1 VTGRTRTTHRGIG
14 VLVASNILGGVGVA
28 SGIAVGALL
37 VEQVGGTSVA
47 GLGQAMSVLGAAVAA
62 VPLVA
67 VATRWGRRW
76 ALTLGYVLAV
86 LGGALVV
93 VAALLG
99 WLVLLLPGLGLFG
112 VAQATNLQSR
122 YAASE
127 LAPVATRARTMSVVV
142 WVTTIGS
149 VAGPNLTAAGARL
162 GEGIGVP
169 ALAGPYLFSVVA
181 FALAGTVL
189 GLFFRPATA
198 AGDDVLQ
205 ERSGARAAASAASAT
220 AAPPAPVH
228 PVGALGAMRWAGRHP
243 VARFAVVLITAAHA
257 TMVMVMAMTPLHMHH
272 DGMSLEVVGI
282 VISAHILG
290 MYALSPVFGWLT
302 DRYGGL
308 HVAFGG
314 IGIFAAAIAL
324 GLVAAAGAGLAV
336 TMTALVLLGLGWS
349 ASLIA
354 SSSMLAGVD
363 SGSVRV
369 PLQGATDALM
379 NYAGA
384 GAAAVAGPVLA
395 LDGFRGVNLV
405 ASALLVPAVVLAVVA
420 VRRRGPGEEAEVR
433 AAAWHDA
440 APQAAAPHD
449 AAPHDAAPHDAA
461 PHDAAPHARAAVASL
476 RSSDTRGKNQSACE

>member
-1 VTGRTRTTHRGIG
+1 
-14 VLVASNILGGVGVA
+14 VLVVSNILGGVGVA

-37 VEQVGGTSVA
+37 VEQVGGTSLA

-76 ALTLGYVLAV
+76 ALTLGYTLAV

-93 VAALLG
+93 VTATLDS
-99 WLVLLLPGLGLFG
+99 LVLLLLGLGLFG
-112 VAQATNLQSR
+112 VAQATNLQTR

-127 LAPVATRARTMSVVV
+127 LAPAATRARTMSIVV

-162 GEGIGVP
+162 GVGVGVP
-169 ALAGPYLFSVVA
+169 ALAGPYLFSVAA
-181 FALAGTVL
+181 FALAGIVL
-189 GLFFRPATA
+189 SLCFRPGTG
-198 AGDDVLQ
+198 AGVGP
-205 ERSGARAAASAASAT
+205 ERAAAPASV
-220 AAPPAPVH
+220 PSSAPVH
-228 PVGALGAMRWAGRHP
+228 PVGAVGALRWAARHP
-243 VARFAVVLITAAHA
+243 VACFAVVLITAAHA

-272 DGMSLEVVGI
+272 DGMSLEVVGV
-282 VISAHILG
+282 VISAHIMG

-302 DRYGGL
+302 DRYGAL
-308 HVAFGG
+308 RVAIGG

-324 GLVAAAGAGLAV
+324 GLVAAAGAGLAA
-336 TMTALVLLGLGWS
+336 TMAALVLLGLGWS

-354 SSSMLAGVD
+354 SSAMLAGVD

-384 GAAAVAGPVLA
+384 AAAAVAGPVLA
-395 LDGFRGVNLV
+395 LGGFRAVNLV
-405 ASALLVPAVVLAVVA
+405 ALGLLVPAVVLAVVA
-420 VRRRGPGEEAEVR
+420 VRRRGSDEEGEV
-433 AAAWHDA
+433 H
-440 APQAAAPHD
+440 AAAPPEV
-449 AAPHDAAPHDAA
+449 AAYLDGAA
-461 PHDAAPHARAAVASL
+461 ARADADRV
-476 RSSDTRGKNQSACE
+476 RSRSD

>member
-1 VTGRTRTTHRGIG
+1 MRRRTGTTRHGIG

-76 ALTLGYVLAV
+76 SLTLGYALAV
-86 LGGALVV
+86 LGGVVVV

-99 WLVLLLPGLGLFG
+99 WLVLLLVGLGLFG
-112 VAQATNLQSR
+112 VAQATNLQTR

-127 LAPVATRARTMSVVV
+127 LAPAATRARTMSVVV

-149 VAGPNLTAAGARL
+149 VAGPNLTAAGAQLGARL
-162 GEGIGVP
+162 GVP

-181 FALAGTVL
+181 FALAGLVL
-189 GLFFRPATA
+189 ALLFRPG
-198 AGDDVLQ
+198 AGAGVSVLE
-205 ERSGARAAASAASAT
+205 ERSAAPTATRTAT
-220 AAPPAPVH
+220 AAPVH
-228 PVGALGAMRWAGRHP
+228 AVGAREALRWAVRHP
-243 VARFAVVLITAAHA
+243 VARFAVVLITVAHA

-272 DGMSLEVVGI
+272 DGMGLELVGI

-290 MYALSPVFGWLT
+290 MYALSPVFGWLA
-302 DRYGGL
+302 DRYGALRVAIGGL
-308 HVAFGG
+308 
-314 IGIFAAAIAL
+314 GIFAAAISL

-336 TMTALVLLGLGWS
+336 TMSALVLLGLGWS

-354 SSSMLAGVD
+354 SSALLAGVD

-405 ASALLVPAVVLAVVA
+405 ASALLAPAVVLAAVA
-420 VRRRGPGEEAEVR
+420 VRRRGREEEGDVR
-433 AAAWHDA
+433 AGAGGPARADG
-440 APQAAAPHD
+440 PVAAARAD
-449 AAPHDAAPHDAA
+449 APVAAAGDHP
-461 PHDAAPHARAAVASL
+461 V
-476 RSSDTRGKNQSACE
+476 RSRPDPGRRPTGQET

>member
-1 VTGRTRTTHRGIG
+1 MRRRTGTTRQGIG

-76 ALTLGYVLAV
+76 SLTLGYALAV

-99 WLVLLLPGLGLFG
+99 WLVLLLVGLGLFG

-127 LAPVATRARTMSVVV
+127 LAPAATRARTMSVVV

-149 VAGPNLTAAGARL
+149 VAGPNLTAAGAQLGARL
-162 GEGIGVP
+162 GVP

-181 FALAGTVL
+181 FALAGMVL
-189 GLFFRPATA
+189 SLFFRPG
-198 AGDDVLQ
+198 AGAGVSVLE
-205 ERSGARAAASAASAT
+205 ERSAAPTTTGTAT
-220 AAPPAPVH
+220 AAPVH
-228 PVGALGAMRWAGRHP
+228 AVGAREALRWAVRHP

-290 MYALSPVFGWLT
+290 MYALSPVFGWLA
-302 DRYGGL
+302 DRYGALPVAIGGL
-308 HVAFGG
+308 
-314 IGIFAAAIAL
+314 GIFAAAITL
-324 GLVAAAGAGLAV
+324 GLMAAAGAGLAV
-336 TMTALVLLGLGWS
+336 TMSALVLLGLGWS

-354 SSSMLAGVD
+354 SSAMLAGVD

-405 ASALLVPAVVLAVVA
+405 ALVLLVPAAVLAVVA
-420 VRRRGPGEEAEVR
+420 VRRRGLDAQSELHAVPGGAAHPDGS
-433 AAAWHDA
+433 AAAADGDH
-440 APQAAAPHD
+440 
-449 AAPHDAAPHDAA
+449 
-461 PHDAAPHARAAVASL
+461 RL
-476 RSSDTRGKNQSACE
+476 RSRTD

>member
-1 VTGRTRTTHRGIG
+1 M
-14 VLVASNILGGVGVA
+14 LVVSNILGGVGVA

-37 VEQVGGTSVA
+37 VEQVGGTSLA
-47 GLGQAMSVLGAAVAA
+47 GLGQAMSVLGAAIAA

-76 ALTLGYVLAV
+76 ALTLGYTLAV

-93 VAALLG
+93 VAATLG
-99 WLVLLLPGLGLFG
+99 SLVLLLLGLGLFG
-112 VAQATNLQSR
+112 VAQATNLQTR

-127 LAPVATRARTMSVVV
+127 LAPAATRARTMSIVV

-162 GEGIGVP
+162 GVGVGVP
-169 ALAGPYLFSVVA
+169 ALAGPYLFSVAA
-181 FALAGTVL
+181 FARAGIVL
-189 GLFFRPATA
+189 GLCFRPATGPGVGPA
-198 AGDDVLQ
+198 R
-205 ERSGARAAASAASAT
+205 ERSASPASAPSS
-220 AAPPAPVH
+220 APVH
-228 PVGALGAMRWAGRHP
+228 PVGATGALRWAARHP
-243 VARFAVVLITAAHA
+243 VACFAVVLITVAHA

-272 DGMSLEVVGI
+272 DGMSLELVGI

-290 MYALSPVFGWLT
+290 MYALSPVFGWLA
-302 DRYGGL
+302 DRYGAL
-308 HVAFGG
+308 HVAIGG
-314 IGIFAAAIAL
+314 LGIFAAAITL
-324 GLVAAAGAGLAV
+324 GLVAAAGARLAV
-336 TMTALVLLGLGWS
+336 TMSALVLLGLGWS

-354 SSSMLAGVD
+354 SSAMLAGVD

-405 ASALLVPAVVLAVVA
+405 ALVLLVPAAVLAVVA
-420 VRRRGPGEEAEVR
+420 VRRRGPDEQSELHAVPGGRPTPTGQPPLPTATTGCDPGR
-433 AAAWHDA
+433 TDA
-440 APQAAAPHD
+440 GG
-449 AAPHDAAPHDAA
+449 
-461 PHDAAPHARAAVASL
+461 L
-476 RSSDTRGKNQSACE
+476 TEK

>member
-1 VTGRTRTTHRGIG
+1 MERRTGTTRQGIG

-76 ALTLGYVLAV
+76 SLTLGYALAV

-93 VAALLG
+93 VAAVLG
-99 WLVLLLPGLGLFG
+99 WLVLLLRGLGLFG

-127 LAPVATRARTMSVVV
+127 LAPAATRARTMSVVV

-149 VAGPNLTAAGARL
+149 VAGPNLTAAGAQLGARL
-162 GEGIGVP
+162 GVP

-181 FALAGTVL
+181 FALAGMVL
-189 GLFFRPATA
+189 GLLFRPATG
-198 AGDDVLQ
+198 AGIHVPA
-205 ERSGARAAASAASAT
+205 ERSPAPTATGTATGTASAT
-220 AAPPAPVH
+220 AVPLHA
-228 PVGALGAMRWAGRHP
+228 VGALGALRWAVRHP
-243 VARFAVVLITAAHA
+243 VARFAVVLITVAHA

-290 MYALSPVFGWLT
+290 MYALSPVFGWLA
-302 DRYGGL
+302 DRYGALRVAIGGL
-308 HVAFGG
+308 
-314 IGIFAAAIAL
+314 GIFAAAITL
-324 GLVAAAGAGLAV
+324 GLVAAAGGGLAV
-336 TMTALVLLGLGWS
+336 TMSALVLLGLGWS

-354 SSSMLAGVD
+354 SSAMLAGVD

-405 ASALLVPAVVLAVVA
+405 ALVLLAPAVVLAAVA
-420 VRRRGPGEEAEVR
+420 VRRRGPDEQGVEKPVVSER
-433 AAAWHDA
+433 
-440 APQAAAPHD
+440 
-449 AAPHDAAPHDAA
+449 
-461 PHDAAPHARAAVASL
+461 SL
-476 RSSDTRGKNQSACE
+476 T

>member
-1 VTGRTRTTHRGIG
+1 M
-14 VLVASNILGGVGVA
+14 LVVSNILGGVGVA

-76 ALTLGYVLAV
+76 ALTLGYTLAV

-93 VAALLG
+93 VAATLG
-99 WLVLLLPGLGLFG
+99 SLVLLLLGLGLFG
-112 VAQATNLQSR
+112 VAQATNLQTR

-127 LAPVATRARTMSVVV
+127 LAPAATRARTMSIVV

-162 GEGIGVP
+162 GVGVGVP
-169 ALAGPYLFSVVA
+169 ALAGPYLFSVAA
-181 FALAGTVL
+181 FALAGIVL
-189 GLFFRPATA
+189 SLCFRPGTGPGIGPAR
-198 AGDDVLQ
+198 
-205 ERSGARAAASAASAT
+205 ERSASPASAPSS
-220 AAPPAPVH
+220 APVH
-228 PVGALGAMRWAGRHP
+228 PVGATGALRWAARHP
-243 VARFAVVLITAAHA
+243 VACFAVVLITVAHA

-282 VISAHILG
+282 VISAHIMG
-290 MYALSPVFGWLT
+290 MYAFSPVFGWLT
-302 DRYGGL
+302 DRYGAL
-308 HVAFGG
+308 RVAFGAL
-314 IGIFAAAIAL
+314 GIFAAAIAL
-324 GLVAAAGAGLAV
+324 GLVAAAGAGLAA
-336 TMTALVLLGLGWS
+336 TMAALVLLGLGWS

-354 SSSMLAGVD
+354 SSAMLAGVD

-384 GAAAVAGPVLA
+384 AAAAVAGPVLV
-395 LDGFRGVNLV
+395 LGGFRAVNLV
-405 ASALLVPAVVLAVVA
+405 ALGLLVPAVVLAVVA
-420 VRRRGPGEEAEVR
+420 VRRRGSDEEGEVR
-433 AAAWHDA
+433 AAAPPEVA
-440 APQAAAPHD
+440 AYLDGAAARAD
-449 AAPHDAAPHDAA
+449 AD
-461 PHDAAPHARAAVASL
+461 RV
-476 RSSDTRGKNQSACE
+476 RSRSD

>member
-1 VTGRTRTTHRGIG
+1 VDRPTGTTRQGIG
-14 VLVASNILGGVGVA
+14 VLLASNILGGVGVA

-37 VEQVGGTSVA
+37 VERVGGTSVA

-76 ALTLGYVLAV
+76 SLTLGYALAV
-86 LGGALVV
+86 LGGAVVV
-93 VAALLG
+93 VASVLG
-99 WLVLLLPGLGLFG
+99 WLLLLLLGLGLFG

-127 LAPVATRARTMSVVV
+127 LAPAATRARTMSVVV

-149 VAGPNLTAAGARL
+149 VAGPNLTAAGAQLGARL
-162 GEGIGVP
+162 GVP

-181 FALAGTVL
+181 FALAGVVL
-189 GLFFRPATA
+189 GLLFRPVTGAGVHVPEARPAAPPATA
-198 AGDDVLQ
+198 A
-205 ERSGARAAASAASAT
+205 AT
-220 AAPPAPVH
+220 AGPVRA
-228 PVGALGAMRWAGRHP
+228 VGAMAGLRWAVRHP
-243 VARFAVVLITAAHA
+243 VARFAVVLITVAHA

-282 VISAHILG
+282 VISAHIVG
-290 MYALSPVFGWLT
+290 MYAFSPVFGWLA
-302 DRYGGL
+302 DRYGAL
-308 HVAFGG
+308 SVAIGSL
-314 IGIFAAAIAL
+314 GIFAAAITL

-336 TMTALVLLGLGWS
+336 TMAALVLLGLGWS

-354 SSSMLAGVD
+354 SSAMLAGVD

-405 ASALLVPAVVLAVVA
+405 ALVLLVPAGALAVVA
-420 VRRRGPGEEAEVR
+420 VRRRGPDEQGEV
-433 AAAWHDA
+433 
-440 APQAAAPHD
+440 
-449 AAPHDAAPHDAA
+449 
-461 PHDAAPHARAAVASL
+461 AAVADGTAHADGAPAAAHADGAPAAADVDDRV
-476 RSSDTRGKNQSACE
+476 RSRTD

>member
-1 VTGRTRTTHRGIG
+1 VEGAAGTTRRGIG

-76 ALTLGYVLAV
+76 SLTLGYALAV

-99 WLVLLLPGLGLFG
+99 WLVLLLLGLGLFG

-127 LAPVATRARTMSVVV
+127 LAPAATRARTMSVVV

-149 VAGPNLTAAGARL
+149 VAGPNLTAAGAQLAYRL
-162 GEGIGVP
+162 GVP

-181 FALAGTVL
+181 FALAGIVL
-189 GLFFRPATA
+189 SLCFRPRVG
-198 AGDDVLQ
+198 AGVHVV
-205 ERSGARAAASAASAT
+205 EKRSAASTAT
-220 AAPPAPVH
+220 GAATPTAVPVH
-228 PVGALGAMRWAGRHP
+228 AVGATGALRWAVRHP
-243 VARFAVVLITAAHA
+243 VARFAVVLITVAHA

-272 DGMSLEVVGI
+272 DGMSLEVVGV

-290 MYALSPVFGWLT
+290 MYGLSPVFGWLA
-302 DRYGGL
+302 DRYGALRVAIGGL
-308 HVAFGG
+308 
-314 IGIFAAAIAL
+314 GIFAVAITL
-324 GLVAAAGAGLAV
+324 GLVAAAGGGLAV
-336 TMTALVLLGLGWS
+336 TMAALVLLGLGWS

-354 SSSMLAGVD
+354 SSAMLAGVD

-405 ASALLVPAVVLAVVA
+405 ALVLLAPAVVLA
-420 VRRRGPGEEAEVR
+420 
-433 AAAWHDA
+433 
-440 APQAAAPHD
+440 
-449 AAPHDAAPHDAA
+449 
-461 PHDAAPHARAAVASL
+461 AVAAMMRKPVVSERSL
-476 RSSDTRGKNQSACE
+476 I

>member
-1 VTGRTRTTHRGIG
+1 MQRRIGTTRRGIG
-14 VLVASNILGGVGVA
+14 VLVAGNILGGVGVA

-76 ALTLGYVLAV
+76 SLTLGYALAV

-93 VAALLG
+93 LAAVLG
-99 WLVLLLPGLGLFG
+99 WLVLLLVGLGLFG

-127 LAPVATRARTMSVVV
+127 LAPAATRARTMSVVV

-162 GEGIGVP
+162 GSHVGVP

-181 FALAGTVL
+181 FALAGMVL
-189 GLFFRPATA
+189 SLFFRP
-198 AGDDVLQ
+198 G
-205 ERSGARAAASAASAT
+205 SGAGVHVVQRPSAAPTVGASAA
-220 AAPPAPVH
+220 PVH
-228 PVGALGAMRWAGRHP
+228 AVGALGALRWAVGHP
-243 VARFAVVLITAAHA
+243 VARFAVVLITVAHA

-282 VISAHILG
+282 VISAHIFG
-290 MYALSPVFGWLT
+290 MYAFSPVFGWLA
-302 DRYGGL
+302 DRYGAL
-308 HVAFGG
+308 RVAIGAL
-314 IGIFAAAIAL
+314 GIFAAAIAL
-324 GLVAAAGAGLAV
+324 GLAAAAGGGLAV
-336 TMTALVLLGLGWS
+336 TMSALVLLGLGWS

-354 SSSMLAGVD
+354 SSAMLADVD

-405 ASALLVPAVVLAVVA
+405 ASVLLVPAVVLAVVA
-420 VRRRGPGEEAEVR
+420 VRRRGPDEAGEVR
-433 AAAWHDA
+433 AAAGGA
-440 APQAAAPHD
+440 AHPVGAAHPDGRRPPPPATTGCGPGRTD
-449 AAPHDAAPHDAA
+449 PGSPGGISQN
-461 PHDAAPHARAAVASL
+461 RL
-476 RSSDTRGKNQSACE
+476 

>member
-1 VTGRTRTTHRGIG
+1 LVPRPNAVEVSAGDGDTTVGRSGTTGRGIG
-14 VLVASNILGGVGVA
+14 VLVVSNILGGVGVA

-76 ALTLGYVLAV
+76 ALTLGYTLAV

-93 VAALLG
+93 VAATLG
-99 WLVLLLPGLGLFG
+99 SLVLLLLGLGLFG
-112 VAQATNLQSR
+112 VAQATNLQTR

-127 LAPVATRARTMSVVV
+127 LAPAATRARTMSIVV

-162 GEGIGVP
+162 GVGVGVP
-169 ALAGPYLFSVVA
+169 ALAGPYLFSVAA

-189 GLFFRPATA
+189 GLCFRPGTG
-198 AGDDVLQ
+198 AGIGPAR
-205 ERSGARAAASAASAT
+205 ERSGSPASAPST
-220 AAPPAPVH
+220 APVH
-228 PVGALGAMRWAGRHP
+228 PVGATGALRWAARHP
-243 VARFAVVLITAAHA
+243 VASFAVVLITVAHA

-282 VISAHILG
+282 VISAHIMG

-302 DRYGGL
+302 DRYGAL
-308 HVAFGG
+308 RVAIGG

-324 GLVAAAGAGLAV
+324 GLVAAAGAGLGA
-336 TMTALVLLGLGWS
+336 TMAALVLLGLGWS
-349 ASLIA
+349 ASLI
-354 SSSMLAGVD
+354 SSSAMLAGVD

-405 ASALLVPAVVLAVVA
+405 ALVLLAPAVVLA
-420 VRRRGPGEEAEVR
+420 
-433 AAAWHDA
+433 
-440 APQAAAPHD
+440 
-449 AAPHDAAPHDAA
+449 
-461 PHDAAPHARAAVASL
+461 AVAAMMRKPVVSERSL
-476 RSSDTRGKNQSACE
+476 I